1 MARPA
6 PDVSIV
12 TSGHD
17 VADARL
23 HREVAALHRAGL
35 VVEVLGLG
43 DPAGGPEGADVRTR
57 ARGSMPARAV
67 RALRLPF
74 AARGRVLLTLD
85 PDVVP
90 AALVAALVR
99 RRRLVADVHED
110 YVALLAD
117 RAWVPGP
124 LLRVIRWVARWCVG
138 LAGRATLTVVADDHV
153 PPRQDRCRRRLV
165 VRNLPDPAL
174 LPPGRPVV
182 DEPELRAVYIG
193 DVRTSRGLRTMIE
206 AVAAAPGW
214 QLDVV
219 GPVAAADAGWLAGRL
234 TGADVAGRVVL
245 HGRMPP
251 RAAWEIGARASV
263 GMMLL
268 GRTPAFDDSVP
279 TKLYEYLACGLA
291 VLSTPMPRVA
301 ALLDGSPAAV
311 LVPEADAA
319 SAAAGNAPAAA
330 GNAAVDAA
338 AAALRAWADR
348 PAELAKAR
356 AAALEWADRELRG
369 ASPYDALADRVAQLA
384 AR

>member
-1 MARPA
+1 VAGGSV
-6 PDVSIV
+6 DVSVV

-43 DPAGGPEGADVRTR
+43 DAGAGPEGARVHTW
-57 ARGSMPARAV
+57 ARGSMPARAL
-67 RALRLPF
+67 RSLRLPF

-124 LLRVIRWVARWCVG
+124 ALRAVRLVARWCVG
-138 LAGRATLTVVADDHV
+138 LAGRAALTVVADDHV
-153 PPRQDRCRRRLV
+153 PPGPGRCRRRLV

-174 LPPGRPVV
+174 LPPGRPAV
-182 DEPELRAVYIG
+182 DAPVLRAVYIG
-193 DVRTSRGLRTMIE
+193 DVRTSRGLRTMVE

-214 QLDVV
+214 SLDVV
-219 GPVAAADAGWLAGRL
+219 GPVAAADAGWLEGRL
-234 TGADVAGRVVL
+234 RAADVAGRVVL

-251 RAAWEIGARASV
+251 RAAWEVGARASV
-263 GMMLL
+263 GLMLL
-268 GRTPAFDDSVP
+268 GRTPAFEHAVP

-301 ALLDGSPAAV
+301 ALLDGSPSAV
-311 LVPEADAA
+311 LVD
-319 SAAAGNAPAAA
+319 
-330 GNAAVDAA
+330 DAA
-338 AAALRAWADR
+338 AAAAVLRGWADR
-348 PAELAKAR
+348 PEDLAEAR

-369 ASPYDALADRVAQLA
+369 ASPYDLLA
-384 AR
+384 AEIAAEIATGIAVGITAEQAARSGR

>member
-1 MARPA
+1 MPARSVDVRV
-6 PDVSIV
+6 DVSIV
-12 TSGHD
+12 SSGHD

-43 DPAGGPEGADVRTR
+43 DAAAGPEGADVRVR
-57 ARGSMPARAV
+57 ARGSMAARAL

-124 LLRVIRWVARWCVG
+124 LLRVVRLVAGWCVG
-138 LAGRATLTVVADDHV
+138 LAGLATITVVADEHV
-153 PPRQDRCRRRLV
+153 PPGADRCRRRLV

-174 LPPGRPVV
+174 LPPGRPSV

-193 DVRTSRGLRTMIE
+193 DVRTSRGLRTMVE

-219 GPVAAADAGWLAGRL
+219 GPVAAADAGWLADRL

-251 RAAWEIGARASV
+251 RAAWEVGARASV

-268 GRTPAFDDSVP
+268 GRTPAFEHAVP

-291 VLSTPMPRVA
+291 VVSTPMPRVA

-311 LVPEADAA
+311 LVPEGD
-319 SAAAGNAPAAA
+319 
-330 GNAAVDAA
+330 VDAA
-338 AAALRAWADR
+338 AAALRAWTDR
-348 PAELAKAR
+348 PQELAKAR

-369 ASPYDALADRVAQLA
+369 ASPYAVLADRIAQLA

>member
-1 MARPA
+1 VTRGSV
-6 PDVSIV
+6 DVSVV

-23 HREVAALHRAGL
+23 HREVAALRRAGL
-35 VVEVLGLG
+35 TVEVLGLG
-43 DPAGGPEGADVRTR
+43 DPVAGPEGARVVTR
-57 ARGSMPARAV
+57 ARGSMAARAL

-90 AALVAALVR
+90 AALLAALLR

-117 RAWVPGP
+117 RAWVPAP
-124 LLRVIRWVARWCVG
+124 LLRVVRLLAAWCVG
-138 LAGRATLTVVADDHV
+138 LAGRAALTVVADDHV
-153 PPRQDRCRRRLV
+153 PPADGRCRRRLV

-174 LPPGRPVV
+174 LPPGRPDV
-182 DEPELRAVYIG
+182 DVPQLRAVYIG
-193 DVRTSRGLRTMIE
+193 DVRTSRGLRVMVE

-214 QLDVV
+214 ALDVV
-219 GPVAAADAGWLAGRL
+219 GPVAAADAGWLDERL
-234 TGADVAGRVVL
+234 RAADVAGRVTL
-245 HGRMPP
+245 HGRRPP
-251 RAAWEIGARASV
+251 RESWQVGARASV

-268 GRTPAFDDSVP
+268 GRTPAFEHAVP

-301 ALLDGSPAAV
+301 ALLPGSPATV
-311 LVPEADAA
+311 LVD
-319 SAAAGNAPAAA
+319 
-330 GNAAVDAA
+330 DAA
-338 AAALRAWADR
+338 AAADALRGWAER
-348 PAELAKAR
+348 PQELAKAR

-369 ASPYDALADRVAQLA
+369 ASPYDLLAGRVAGL
-384 AR
+384 R

>member
-1 MARPA
+1 MPS

-12 TSGHD
+12 SSGHD

-23 HREVAALHRAGL
+23 HREVAALRRAGL
-35 VVEVLGLG
+35 VVEVLALG
-43 DPAGGPEGADVRTR
+43 DPAAGPEGAELRTR
-57 ARGSMPARAV
+57 SRGSMAARAL

-90 AALVAALVR
+90 AALVAAVLR

-110 YVALLAD
+110 YVALLGD
-117 RAWVPGP
+117 RSWVPAP
-124 LLRVIRWVARWCVG
+124 LLRVLRVLAAGCVG
-138 LAGRATLTVVADDHV
+138 LAGRAALTVVADEHV
-153 PPRQDRCRRRLV
+153 PPGDGRCRRRLV

-174 LPPGRPVV
+174 LPAARPASE
-182 DEPELRAVYIG
+182 EPRLRAVYIG
-193 DVRTSRGLRTMIE
+193 DVRTSRGLRTMVE
-206 AVAAAPGW
+206 AVAGAPGW

-219 GPVAAADAGWLAGRL
+219 GPVAAADQPWLEARL
-234 TGADVAGRVVL
+234 AEPDVAGRVAL

-251 RAAWEIGARASV
+251 RAAWEIGGRADV

-268 GRTPAFDDSVP
+268 ERTRAFEAAVP

-301 ALLDGSPAAV
+301 ALLDGSPAAA
-311 LVPEADAA
+311 LVD
-319 SAAAGNAPAAA
+319 G
-330 GNAAVDAA
+330 AA
-338 AAALRAWADR
+338 AAAEVLRSWTASPEA
-348 PAELAKAR
+348 LLKAR

-369 ASPYDALADRVAQLA
+369 ASPYDRLA
-384 AR
+384 AEVSALTR